1 MTQQTHTGPSYATAI
16 PAAVPTAINPTPSR
30 AALVAA
36 WDYLLRVYDAKARE
50 AEAQEAVEV
59 TG

>member
-1 MTQQTHTGPSYATAI
+1 MTHQTQTGPSYAGTAI
-16 PAAVPTAINPTPSR
+16 PATINPTPSR

-50 AEAQEAVEV
+50 AAAQEAVEV